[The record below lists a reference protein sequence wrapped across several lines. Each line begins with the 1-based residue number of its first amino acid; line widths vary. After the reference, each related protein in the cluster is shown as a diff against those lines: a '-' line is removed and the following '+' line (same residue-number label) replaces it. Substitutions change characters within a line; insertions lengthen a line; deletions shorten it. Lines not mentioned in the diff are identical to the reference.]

1 MIVLCLSELTAP
13 VVREGV
19 FQRVFVDV
27 KVSRHSVAN
36 GCLGLIFR
44 AGSVPVV
51 SEELQKT

>member
-13 VVREGV
+13 VVWEGV

-27 KVSRHSVAN
+27 EVSRHAVAN
-36 GCLGLIFR
+36 RCLGLIFR

-51 SEELQKT
+51 SEELQKR